1 MRDLTPQALIALDA
15 SNRLTALGARQSFI
29 VEAPAGAGKTELL
42 TQRYLKLLSTVES
55 PEEIIALTFTNKAA
69 AEMRN
74 RILQSLEAAEQN
86 TPVDAPHKQQTRA
99 LALAALQQSQQK
111 NWQLLTQPS
120 RLRILTI
127 DALCSSLSAQM
138 PLLSRLGG
146 QPRVADDANTH
157 YLEAAK
163 RTLAMVANE
172 TSLDA
177 PISTVLAFMQNDTQK
192 LAQLLSEMLAKREQW
207 LPLTS
212 QHQASDLDEISRQ
225 CAHIIQTVIEDKLAL
240 AYQTL
245 PTNLQAM
252 LMPVVR
258 FAARNLLAAG
268 NLEETHPLRAL
279 IDWQSPLTSKFQD
292 FNKWLSLVGF
302 LLLKDLKKV
311 AFRQAGGLKA
321 DSGFPPKHPEK
332 AGHVETFEHVTA
344 VLGDPTLL
352 HNLRNLPLLS
362 VDELHQN
369 SVVVSAFGQVLQLAA
384 AHLWQVFQSAG
395 EVDFVA
401 ISRLAINALRDEDGA
416 TDLALKLDYKISHL
430 LVDEFQD
437 TNATQKELLELLTA
451 GWQPNDGRT
460 LFCVGDPMQSIY
472 RFRKADVSLFLQAA
486 THGIGQV
493 LLQPLKLT
501 RNNRSHP
508 QVVNWINQKFKSIFP
523 ATDNTLEAAISYREF
538 IATRDAIDHEGVHVH
553 ALTVED
559 DEESAAVY
567 SHEAHYVAALIDQTQ
582 RAHPSHKI
590 AVLVR
595 SRTHLH
601 ALVSEIR
608 RHFSHLKFQAVE
620 IEGLRQRQT
629 VQDAL
634 SLTRAMLHR
643 ADRVHWLN
651 ILRAP
656 WCGLTLADLH
666 ALCAHDHR
674 ATIWQLMQVATSC
687 ERALSDDGQARL
699 AHVQSVLSQAFEQ
712 QGRMPLRRWIESTWL
727 QLGGGHTLISAGD
740 NRDIQAFFDLVET
753 LAQGHSLDFS
763 QLETA
768 MEKLYAEPDIT
779 ENDHLQFLTI
789 HKSKGLE
796 FDCVI
801 LPALNRKPRHADSP
815 LMLWEEVQ
823 SASGTQ
829 LLAAPYSKK
838 KKNSAPTIY
847 DYIKQLEA
855 TRANNETARLLYVA
869 ATRAIRQLHLVAT
882 VKRKED
888 DITPVK
894 QSLLELLWPSIGA
907 EFIQAEPMRLP
918 EDTSALAA
926 FTPQLMR
933 LPIAQ
938 MPVALAKYDTA
949 KPIAS
954 AYQQLSPEAESVLS
968 AAQKL
973 ATDKGTLAHL
983 YMQII
988 SNTGLEQWTPARLN
1002 RCKPAIVNWLLQQKH
1017 THALSLSSG
1026 DEIIAMLHTTL
1037 TSPDGQ
1043 WVLKTRPDAANE
1055 FAIEALNNQMI
1066 QKKIIDRTFVEQGTR
1081 WIIDYKS
1088 IPLAPELSDATLQQ
1102 MAEPYREQL
1111 EGYAHLFNQ
1120 EGLRMQKA
1128 VFFLSVGKLVKLL

>member
-1 MRDLTPQALIALDA
+1 MHDMSPQALIGLDADNRLKALD
-15 SNRLTALGARQSFI
+15 ARQSFI

-42 TQRYLKLLSTVES
+42 TQRYLKLLGTVES

-99 LALAALQQSQQK
+99 LALSALQQSGQK

-163 RTLAMVANE
+163 RTLAMVAQE

-212 QHQASDLDEISRQ
+212 QHQALDLDEISSQ
-225 CAHIIQTVIEDKLAL
+225 CAHIIQTVIEEKLAL
-240 AYQTL
+240 AYQVLT
-245 PTNLQAM
+245 PHRQTI

-258 FAARNLLAAG
+258 FAASNLLD
-268 NLEETHPLRAL
+268 ETHPLKALQDWQTPLALHAQALPHWLLL
-279 IDWQSPLTSKFQD
+279 ID
-292 FNKWLSLVGF
+292 F
-302 LLLKDLKKV
+302 LLTDKGT
-311 AFRQAGGLKA
+311 FRKPGGLNVNL
-321 DSGFPPKHPEK
+321 GFPKEHADK
-332 AGHVETFEHVTA
+332 KSHVEVFEQITEMI
-344 VLGDPTLL
+344 GDPDAL
-352 HNLRNLPLLS
+352 HALRSLPMLN
-362 VDELHQN
+362 DADLHQN
-369 SVVVSAFGQVLQLAA
+369 SVVVSAFSQVLQLAA

-486 THGIGQV
+486 THGIGQIS
-493 LLQPLKLT
+493 LQPLKLT

-508 QVVNWINQKFKSIFP
+508 QVVDWINQKFKSIFP
-523 ATDNTLEAAISYREF
+523 PADNTLEAAISYREF
-538 IATRDAIDHEGVHVH
+538 IATRDAIDHEGVQVH
-553 ALTVED
+553 ALAVEG

-567 SHEAHYVAALIDQTQ
+567 THEAHYVAALIDQAQ
-582 RAHPSHKI
+582 REHPSQTI

-608 RHFSHLKFQAVE
+608 RHFNHLKFQAVE
-620 IEGLRQRQT
+620 IEGLSQRQT

-656 WCGLTLADLH
+656 WCGLTLNDLH

-674 ATIWQLMQVATSC
+674 ATIWQLMQRAISS
-687 ERALSDDGQARL
+687 ESALSIDGQARL
-699 AHVQSVLSQAFEQ
+699 THVHAILNQAFNA
-712 QGRMPLRRWIESTWL
+712 QGRVPLRRWIESTWL
-727 QLGGGHTLISAGD
+727 QLGGGSTLISAGD
-740 NRDIQAFFDLVET
+740 NRDIQAFFDLIET
-753 LAQGHSLDFS
+753 LTQGHSLDFT

-823 SASGTQ
+823 SEAHTQ

-882 VKRKED
+882 VKRKD
-888 DITPVK
+888 GDITPVK
-894 QSLLELLWPSIGA
+894 QSLLELLWPSVGA
-907 EFIQAEPMRLP
+907 AFMQAEPIRLQ
-918 EDTSALAA
+918 EDASSLAE

-933 LPIAQ
+933 LPTVQ
-938 MPVALAKYDTA
+938 MPAILAQHNTA
-949 KPIAS
+949 KPMTS
-954 AYQQLSPEAESVLS
+954 AYQQVSPEPDS
-968 AAQKL
+968 ASTSSTL

-983 YMQII
+983 YMQLI
-988 SNTGLEQWTPARLN
+988 SNIGLDQWSIQRLN
-1002 RCKPAIVNWLLQQKH
+1002 DCKPAMVHWLLQQRH
-1017 THALSLSSG
+1017 SQPLSTSAA
-1026 DEIIAMLHTTL
+1026 DEIITMLHTTL
-1037 TSPDGQ
+1037 TSHDGQ
-1043 WVLKTRPDAANE
+1043 WVLKARPDADNE
-1055 FAIEALNNQMI
+1055 LAIEALNNQVI
-1066 QKKIIDRTFVEQGTR
+1066 QKKVIDRTFIEHDTR

-1088 IPLAPELSDATLQQ
+1088 IPLTPGLSDATLQQ

-1111 EGYAHLFNQ
+1111 EGYAVLFKQ
-1120 EGLRMQKA
+1120 QGLTVQKA
-1128 VFFLSVGKLVKLL
+1128 VFFLSVGKLVTLI